1 MRIRVAIVFLICLLN
16 FKVRAQLSN
25 PKISKFQETEFAF
38 EVKTIDEFIERF
50 NNDQYTLIRQYMEAN
65 FPKKKIS
72 RLDLLRTLFNYQD
85 PVWSETD
92 ALAFSQTVLDE
103 KSERFLDFYSD
114 KWFAEADCRVKYKGE
129 TKRIRITLQV
139 IVSDRTGAAKWV
151 ICGARASFLDFSRRE
166 DPRKFLNPISHATD
180 FIGLKK
186 AMEDKAYVRNYLTEG
201 FRESHLNK
209 YLAAVATGDIVFE
222 QIESVT
228 YHFLSV
234 PDWLFTVKEF
244 RRKGKNT
251 GWLIHSLSK
260 RTDSEKRD
268 YIQNTLNCDF

>member
-1 MRIRVAIVFLICLLN
+1 MKIKHVLTGFFLLHA
-16 FKVRAQLSN
+16 FAMQAQLSN

-65 FPKKKIS
+65 FPKKKIT
-72 RLDLLRTLFNYQD
+72 RLDLLRTLFNYQE

-92 ALAFSQTVLDE
+92 ALSFSKTILDE

-114 KWFAEADCRVKYKGE
+114 KWYAEADCRVKYKGE
-129 TKRIRITLQV
+129 NKRVRITLQV
-139 IVSDRTGAAKWV
+139 FVSDRTGAAKWV
-151 ICGARASFLDFSRRE
+151 VCGARAPFLDFSSRE
-166 DPRKFLNPISHATD
+166 DHRKFLNPISHATD

-186 AMEDKAYVRNYLTEG
+186 AMEDKAFVRNYLSEG

-209 YLAAVATGDIVFE
+209 YLAAVATGDIIFE

-228 YHFLSV
+228 YHFLSI
-234 PDWLFTVKEF
+234 PEWLFTVREF
-244 RRKGKNT
+244 RRKGKNA
-251 GWLIHSLSK
+251 GWLIHSLS
-260 RTDSEKRD
+260 RRSDAEKRD
-268 YIQNTLNCDF
+268 YILNTLNCEQ